1 MFCLDVQALFNE
13 LLPLCRSISGSAYDQ
28 SLAILQRYI
37 PFEIEEYPCG
47 SQVFDWTVPQSWTL
61 NRATLK
67 DSQGNIV
74 LDTNVNP
81 LHVVNFSE
89 PFTGKVSLEELQ
101 QHLYSDPNNPSA
113 VPYVTSYYKKRW
125 GFCLS
130 HNQRLELCDEY
141 YFVEIDTVKSD
152 QGSVKVGVCE
162 LPGQSDRIVQLSS
175 YLCHP
180 NMMNNE
186 LSGPIGLVY
195 LYQLLKAIPN
205 RKYTYRFVINPETI
219 GSICYLSRHAQELKE
234 KLEYGLVLT
243 CIAAPYN
250 TATQNLDAIAHNI
263 KPVNLNSPYFELVD
277 SIAKSYDFNFL
288 ELPLS
293 FKLTRQSMLDEFR
306 AYFDKSKTNL
316 ESCNDLCACA
326 NKLEIKSVCVCTG
339 EHAGEHETVHTAK
352 HAGESESKSLNY
364 VCSEL
369 FDKHLSDQHKLELY
383 AQCKRAYD
391 IMFCPNYHDLN
402 RVVPYGT
409 PIHHSFKYSYEID
422 NVLLGLASSCKDR
435 ITLRRFS
442 PTSGSDE
449 RQYCSALLNLPIAQ
463 VTRTQYVCYPDYH
476 SSNDSQK
483 IFSLDSIVDSALG
496 IFRCLQYIENREDKP
511 CISVSCEPQ
520 LGKRGLYPD
529 INSPKVRAARNSRIN
544 SLETLLTILNL
555 CDGSF
560 TVAKLA
566 RMAKVNPLS
575 LLELIEHL
583 YKAKLLTLH
592 SANSHQS
599 LGQRRKMQQFQL
611 TFLGLIMEKS
621 DFYDLVGEIFKVNPS
636 DELNLLEL
644 DSYSSMT
651 LMELIAQLEQQ
662 NIELDVVDA
671 VDAANLLE
679 LYQIISK
686 QQ

>member
-101 QHLYSDPNNPSA
+101 QHLYSDPNNTNA
-113 VPYVTSYYKKRW
+113 IPYVTSYYKKRW

-130 HNQRLELCDEY
+130 HKQRLELCDTH

-250 TATQNLDAIAHNI
+250 TATQNLDAVTHNI

-339 EHAGEHETVHTAK
+339 EHAGEH
-352 HAGESESKSLNY
+352 AGDGESKSLNY

-575 LLELIEHL
+575 LFELIEHL

-621 DFYDLVGEIFKVNPS
+621 DFYALVGEIFKVNPS

>member
-1 MFCLDVQALFNE
+1 MFCLDLQALFNE
-13 LLPLCRSISGSAYDQ
+13 LLPLYRSISGAAYDQ

-101 QHLYSDPNNPSA
+101 QHLYSDPNNTNA
-113 VPYVTSYYKKRW
+113 IPYVTSYYKKRW

-162 LPGQSDRIVQLSS
+162 LPGQSDRIVQLSA

-186 LSGPIGLVY
+186 LSGPLGLVY
-195 LYQLLKAIPN
+195 LYQLLKAMPN

-293 FKLTRQSMLDEFR
+293 FKLSRQSMLDEFR

-326 NKLEIKSVCVCTG
+326 NKLEIKSVCECTG
-339 EHAGEHETVHTAK
+339 EHATAHVAE
-352 HAGESESKSLNY
+352 HAGKGRGKSLNY

-369 FDKHLSDQHKLELY
+369 FDKHLSDQQKLDLY
-383 AQCKRAYD
+383 AQCERAYD
-391 IMFCPNYHDLN
+391 ILFCPNYHDLN
-402 RVVPYGT
+402 SVVPHGSQ
-409 PIHHSFKYSYEID
+409 HQFNYSYDID
-422 NVLLGLASSCKDR
+422 NLLSTLAGSCKDR

-449 RQYCSALLNLPIAQ
+449 RQYCSALLNLPVVQ
-463 VTRTQYVCYPDYH
+463 VTRTQYACYPDYH

-496 IFRCLQYIENREDKP
+496 IFRCLQYIEKREDKP

-583 YKAKLLTLH
+583 YRGKVLTLH
-592 SANSHQS
+592 SAHSH
-599 LGQRRKMQQFQL
+599 
-611 TFLGLIMEKS
+611 
-621 DFYDLVGEIFKVNPS
+621 
-636 DELNLLEL
+636 
-644 DSYSSMT
+644 
-651 LMELIAQLEQQ
+651 
-662 NIELDVVDA
+662 
-671 VDAANLLE
+671 
-679 LYQIISK
+679 
-686 QQ
+686 

>member
-1 MFCLDVQALFNE
+1 MFCLDLQALFNE
-13 LLPLCRSISGSAYDQ
+13 LLPLYRSISGAAYDQ

-101 QHLYSDPNNPSA
+101 QHLYSDPNNTNA
-113 VPYVTSYYKKRW
+113 IPYVTSYYKKRW

-141 YFVEIDTVKSD
+141 YFVDIDTVKSD
-152 QGSVKVGVCE
+152 QGSVKVGVCD
-162 LPGQSDRIVQLSS
+162 LVGQSDRIVQLSA

-186 LSGPIGLVY
+186 LSGPLGLVY
-195 LYQLLKAIPN
+195 LYQLLKAMPN

-263 KPVNLNSPYFELVD
+263 KPVNLNSPYFELID

-326 NKLEIKSVCVCTG
+326 NKLEIKSVCECTG
-339 EHAGEHETVHTAK
+339 EHATAHVAE
-352 HAGESESKSLNY
+352 HAGKGRGKSLNY

-369 FDKHLSDQHKLELY
+369 FDKNLSDQQKLDLY
-383 AQCKRAYD
+383 AQCERAYD
-391 IMFCPNYHDLN
+391 ILFCPNYHDLN
-402 RVVPYGT
+402 SVVPHGSQ
-409 PIHHSFKYSYEID
+409 HQFNYSYDID
-422 NVLLGLASSCKDR
+422 NLLSTLAGSCKDR

-449 RQYCSALLNLPIAQ
+449 RQYCCALLNLPVVQ
-463 VTRTQYVCYPDYH
+463 VTRTQYACYPDYH

-544 SLETLLTILNL
+544 SLDTLLTILNL

-560 TVAKLA
+560 TIGQLA

-583 YKAKLLTLH
+583 DKGQVLTLH
-592 SANSHQS
+592 SAH
-599 LGQRRKMQQFQL
+599 FH
-611 TFLGLIMEKS
+611 
-621 DFYDLVGEIFKVNPS
+621 
-636 DELNLLEL
+636 
-644 DSYSSMT
+644 
-651 LMELIAQLEQQ
+651 
-662 NIELDVVDA
+662 
-671 VDAANLLE
+671 
-679 LYQIISK
+679 
-686 QQ
+686 